1 LIEPILIR
9 NGLPG
14 AAAALVCGD
23 IEVGKELV
31 GSEDIPLGMCALP
44 QLQRGVRSRK
54 LMVVS
59 FTGSEKV
66 GKEVAKVVQD
76 RFGKVLLELGGNNG
90 MSTISIYLRDRPAV
104 LIYSGN
110 CR

>member
-1 LIEPILIR
+1 
-9 NGLPG
+9 
-14 AAAALVCGD
+14 
-23 IEVGKELV
+23 
-31 GSEDIPLGMCALP
+31 
-44 QLQRGVRSRK
+44 
-54 LMVVS
+54 MVVS

-90 MSTISIYLRDRPAV
+90 MSTITLCLPDRSVV
-104 LIYSGN
+104 LIVSGH

>member
-1 LIEPILIR
+1 
-9 NGLPG
+9 
-14 AAAALVCGD
+14 
-23 IEVGKELV
+23 
-31 GSEDIPLGMCALP
+31 
-44 QLQRGVRSRK
+44 
-54 LMVVS
+54 MVVS

-110 CR
+110 CRQGRRLESRSSRCPFRSCRYSVSPLKLRLFCP